1 MIEAVQEWLRAVV
14 VTALLLSVVQTLLP
28 EGNVRR
34 IASFSGGLILM
45 LVLLR
50 PLLGT
55 DLSALELDLAPYR
68 EAIEERQ
75 AELEAESD
83 QELEQLIA
91 ERTGAYIL
99 EEAARLGMQIQVRVE
114 TAPGDDGM
122 PVPVRVEI
130 TGAYSAQLSEWI
142 ARALGIPGEE
152 QVWHEENL
160 ED

>member
-1 MIEAVQEWLRAVV
+1 M
-14 VTALLLSVVQTLLP
+14 
-28 EGNVRR
+28 
-34 IASFSGGLILM
+34 
-45 LVLLR
+45 
-50 PLLGT
+50 
-55 DLSALELDLAPYR
+55 APYR

-122 PVPVRVEI
+122 PGSGESGNHGGLFRTAVGVDCA
-130 TGAYSAQLSEWI
+130 GAGNSRGGAGL
-142 ARALGIPGEE
+142 A
-152 QVWHEENL
+152 
-160 ED
+160 

>member
-55 DLSALELDLAPYR
+55 DLSALELRP
-68 EAIEERQ
+68 
-75 AELEAESD
+75 
-83 QELEQLIA
+83 
-91 ERTGAYIL
+91 T
-99 EEAARLGMQIQVRVE
+99 ARPSRSGRRSWKRNRIR
-114 TAPGDDGM
+114 
-122 PVPVRVEI
+122 
-130 TGAYSAQLSEWI
+130 SWSSS
-142 ARALGIPGEE
+142 
-152 QVWHEENL
+152 
-160 ED
+160 

>member
-1 MIEAVQEWLRAVV
+1 
-14 VTALLLSVVQTLLP
+14 
-28 EGNVRR
+28 
-34 IASFSGGLILM
+34 M

-75 AELEAESD
+75 AELEAQSD

-114 TAPGDDGM
+114 TVPGDDGM
-122 PVPVRVEI
+122 PGSGESGNHGSLFRAAVGVDCAGIGNSRG
-130 TGAYSAQLSEWI
+130 GAGLA
-142 ARALGIPGEE
+142 
-152 QVWHEENL
+152 
-160 ED
+160 

>member
-91 ERTGAYIL
+91 ERTVAYIL
-99 EEAARLGMQIQVRVE
+99 EEAGQAGHADSGAGGDCARRRRYAGSGESGNHGGLFR
-114 TAPGDDGM
+114 TAVGVDCA
-122 PVPVRVEI
+122 
-130 TGAYSAQLSEWI
+130 GAGNSRGGAGL
-142 ARALGIPGEE
+142 A
-152 QVWHEENL
+152 
-160 ED
+160 

>member
-45 LVLLR
+45 LVR

-83 QELEQLIA
+83 QEMEQLIA

-142 ARALGIPGEE
+142 ARELGIPGEE

>member
-1 MIEAVQEWLRAVV
+1 MKH
-14 VTALLLSVVQTLLP
+14 
-28 EGNVRR
+28 
-34 IASFSGGLILM
+34 
-45 LVLLR
+45 
-50 PLLGT
+50 
-55 DLSALELDLAPYR
+55 
-68 EAIEERQ
+68 
-75 AELEAESD
+75 

-142 ARALGIPGEE
+142 ARELGIPGEE

>member
-45 LVLLR
+45 LVLR

-75 AELEAESD
+75 TELEAQSD

-114 TAPGDDGM
+114 TVPGDDGM

-142 ARALGIPGEE
+142 ARELGIPGEE

>member
-91 ERTGAYIL
+91 ERRAHIYWKKRPGWAC
-99 EEAARLGMQIQVRVE
+99 RFRCGWRPRPE
-114 TAPGDDGM
+114 TT
-122 PVPVRVEI
+122 VCRF
-130 TGAYSAQLSEWI
+130 
-142 ARALGIPGEE
+142 R
-152 QVWHEENL
+152 
-160 ED
+160 

>member
-1 MIEAVQEWLRAVV
+1 MAAGRGGDGSAAFGGTDPAAGGKCAQDRVLF
-14 VTALLLSVVQTLLP
+14 
-28 EGNVRR
+28 RR
-34 IASFSGGLILM
+34 PHFDAGAAA
-45 LVLLR
+45 

-75 AELEAESD
+75 AELEAQSD

-114 TAPGDDGM
+114 T
-122 PVPVRVEI
+122 VPRRRRYAGSGESGNHGSLFRAAVGVDCAGIGNSRG
-130 TGAYSAQLSEWI
+130 GAGLA
-142 ARALGIPGEE
+142 
-152 QVWHEENL
+152 
-160 ED
+160 

>member
-75 AELEAESD
+75 AELEAQSD

-114 TAPGDDGM
+114 TVPGDDGM

-130 TGAYSAQLSEWI
+130 TGAYSSQLSEWI
-142 ARALGIPGEE
+142 AQELGIPGEE

>member
-1 MIEAVQEWLRAVV
+1 
-14 VTALLLSVVQTLLP
+14 
-28 EGNVRR
+28 
-34 IASFSGGLILM
+34 M

-75 AELEAESD
+75 AELEAQSD

-114 TAPGDDGM
+114 TVPGDDGM

-130 TGAYSAQLSEWI
+130 TEPIPRSCRSGL
-142 ARALGIPGEE
+142 ARELGIPGEE

>member
-75 AELEAESD
+75 AELEAQSD

-142 ARALGIPGEE
+142 ARELGIPGEE